1 MFFKA
6 ARALACGVLFVL
18 VCGDMDSSGELQEKT
33 KAGKEGRRE
42 REGGDA
48 HISIDMISTRH
59 IFTIW
64 PLFNIDSGACVLDIY
79 LPLGQLISHF
89 FPIILR
95 IRTCVMGP
103 RSTRHAHTQT
113 HTKHIKTTPYI
124 TIKVIYNFCRGHSGS
139 LLVLEVVLLRE
150 SKEREESMKSF

>member
-1 MFFKA
+1 MMMGRWVAITCPLMVRVGGRKKTHQHCFCLCFHFAGRLSCRRCVLGEVRMFFKA

-95 IRTCVMGP
+95 IRTCV
-103 RSTRHAHTQT
+103 
-113 HTKHIKTTPYI
+113 
-124 TIKVIYNFCRGHSGS
+124 
-139 LLVLEVVLLRE
+139 
-150 SKEREESMKSF
+150 